1 LRQLDGQKQTKEVKM
16 QKVKILKSQFREIL
30 YREVC
35 MGLFDKHKLLFA
47 FFMGI
52 RIFEE
57 GKDSAGT
64 LNA

>member
-1 LRQLDGQKQTKEVKM
+1 L
-16 QKVKILKSQFREIL
+16 KVKFFKKEFREIL

-64 LNA
+64 LNAQNLNAL